1 MKKKAKLSSSLEDY
15 LEAILILERKNRVA
29 RVKDISAELNVTM
42 PSVTGALK
50 NLNEQGL
57 INYEKNSFINLTDEG
72 IKIAE
77 SILNRHKIL
86 MRFFTECL
94 KLEGDWVEPQA
105 CSIEHAI
112 NQETAVR
119 ISNLT
124 DWINKKLLEEEPLDP
139 AEWIKILTE

>member
-15 LEAILILERKNRVA
+15 LEAILILEQKNRVA
-29 RVKDISAELNVTM
+29 RVKDISAELGVTM

-50 NLNEQGL
+50 NLREQGL
-57 INYEKNSFINLTDEG
+57 INYEKNSFINLTEEG
-72 IKIAE
+72 MKIAE
-77 SILNRHKIL
+77 SILNRHKVL

-94 KLEGDWVEPQA
+94 NLEGDWVEEQA

-112 NQETAVR
+112 NHETAVR

-124 DWINKKLLEEEPLDP
+124 DWINKKLLEEKSPNP
-139 AEWIKILTE
+139 SEWIKILTE